1 MHTIFVNG
9 VQIGN
14 YEDETSFG
22 KALGC
27 LMLSMLGTYDMTI
40 DRVPGTLATTVKFYH
55 MDVKD
60 DYDPNWREQ
69 WRSGK

>member
-27 LMLSMLGTYDMTI
+27 LMLSMLGDYDMKI
-40 DRVPGTLATTVKFYH
+40 VRVPGTVATTVKFYH
-55 MDVKD
+55 NDGM
-60 DYDPNWREQ
+60 
-69 WRSGK
+69 